1 MLGYYNYTVILTYIS
16 LCVSVIGIHYAVS
29 DKPVVAFICLMV
41 SGFCDMLDGPVA
53 RTKARSDEEKE
64 FGIQIDSLT
73 DLVCFGVFP
82 SVIAYTIGMK
92 NHFSILILLVYVL
105 CAMIRLAYFN
115 VQESS
120 RQKQTTEKRK
130 YYSGLP
136 VTTTAI
142 VFPLVYALKDF
153 FGTYFIQVY
162 GAVVII
168 VAMLF
173 VLDVRIKKA
182 DKKGQCIMVLI
193 ALIEFILLMR
203 MI

>member
-16 LCVSVIGIHYAVS
+16 LCISVVGIHFAMS
-29 DKPVVAFICLMV
+29 GKPVFAFICLMT
-41 SGFCDMLDGPVA
+41 SGFCDMLDGPIA
-53 RTKARSDEEKE
+53 RTKARNDEEKE

-82 SVIAYTIGMK
+82 AVIAYSLGMK
-92 NHFSILILLVYVL
+92 NSFSVLILLLYVL

-120 RQKQTTEKRK
+120 RQKQTTDKRK
-130 YYSGLP
+130 YYSGMP
-136 VTTTAI
+136 VTTSAI
-142 VFPLVYALKDF
+142 IFPLVFAFKDYL
-153 FGTYFIQVY
+153 GTYFIQIY
-162 GAVVII
+162 GAIVII

-173 VLDVRIKKA
+173 VLDIRIRKA
-182 DKKGQCIMVLI
+182 GKKGLGVMVII

-203 MI
+203 LI